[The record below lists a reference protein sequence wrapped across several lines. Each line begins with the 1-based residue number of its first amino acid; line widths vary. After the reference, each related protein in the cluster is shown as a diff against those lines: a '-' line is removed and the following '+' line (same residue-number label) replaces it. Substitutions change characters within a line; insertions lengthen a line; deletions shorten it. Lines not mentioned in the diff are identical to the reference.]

1 MAIAS
6 GFEISEA
13 SKDDMAEV
21 WQVCIAAYA
30 SDEVWYQVFKNCKE
44 EDIHPWI
51 MAYLNERWIMPD
63 IKTFKVTDVS
73 TGKIAAWTALE
84 YPWKYVPAMD
94 NDLKGHALSE
104 DMPPPLEGMNMEA
117 LLEFF
122 ISLTDSK
129 NHGWNPEED
138 YHRKGT
144 MVHPEYQKRG
154 FGTELTKHCNAI
166 SDKSGDRTWVPAR
179 PTSVNMFRENG
190 FKDIGSVDAHL
201 ERWGG
206 PREKS
211 ITWTLLRNAPSSQV
225 GLEFN

>member
-1 MAIAS
+1 
-6 GFEISEA
+6 
-13 SKDDMAEV
+13 
-21 WQVCIAAYA
+21 
-30 SDEVWYQVFKNCKE
+30 
-44 EDIHPWI
+44 

-73 TGKIAAWTALE
+73 TGYVLSCIFISQAVACTNLTMRKIAAWTALE

-138 YHRKGT
+138 YRKLYVGT
-144 MVHPEYQKRG
+144 WRVM
-154 FGTELTKHCNAI
+154 C
-166 SDKSGDRTWVPAR
+166 
-179 PTSVNMFRENG
+179 
-190 FKDIGSVDAHL
+190 
-201 ERWGG
+201 
-206 PREKS
+206 
-211 ITWTLLRNAPSSQV
+211 
-225 GLEFN
+225 